1 MSINFYLIKSLRIA
15 LFPFS
20 LLVWLFVTIRNRCY
34 DKGWFHSAVF
44 NMPIICVGNV
54 SVGGTGKSPMVEY
67 LLCMLSPQ
75 YKMATLSRGYK
86 RKTKGYALANE
97 NTTALE
103 IGDEPMQFHMKFPN
117 IPIAVGEERI
127 EAIPQLLHDKPE
139 TEVIILDDAFQHRS
153 VKAGLNIVLT
163 EYDNLFTNDW
173 YLPTGDLRDNKGS
186 VARAQII
193 IVTKCPATLPV
204 ERKNKLQRELM
215 DNNKQHVF
223 FSTIKYGI
231 PYHIKNKTTLLL
243 NNECEVL
250 LVCGIANPT
259 PLKQYIE
266 KNTASYLEKTYADHH
281 IFTIDDLNEI
291 KEKFD
296 EFEKIENK
304 QNIIITTEKDAV
316 RLLKFDQELNKLPLY
331 VLPIE
336 HEILFN
342 EADKL
347 KVIIINFIAQFGAE
361 PTH

>member
-1 MSINFYLIKSLRIA
+1 MSFNFYLIKSLRIV

-20 LLVWLFVTIRNRCY
+20 LFVWLYISIRNKFY
-34 DKGWFHSAVF
+34 DKGWFPAAVF
-44 NMPIICVGNV
+44 NMPLICVGNI

-67 LLCMLSPQ
+67 LLRMLSSQ

-103 IGDEPMQFHMKFPN
+103 IGDEPMQFHIKFPN
-117 IPIAVGEERI
+117 VPIAVGEERI

-139 TEVIILDDAFQHRS
+139 TQVIILDDAFQHRS

-173 YLPTGDLRDNKGS
+173 YLPTGDLRDNKS
-186 VARAQII
+186 SMARAEII
-193 IVTKCPATLPV
+193 IVTKCPATLSI

-215 DNNKQHVF
+215 YNNKQRIF

-231 PYHIKNKTTLLL
+231 PFHIKNKNAFLL
-243 NNECEVL
+243 NSLCEVL
-250 LVCGIANPT
+250 LVCGIANPK
-259 PLKQYIE
+259 PLKEYLE
-266 KNTASYLEKTYADHH
+266 KNTGSYLERTYADHH

-291 KEKFD
+291 KEKFKKLD
-296 EFEKIENK
+296 GK
-304 QNIIITTEKDAV
+304 QNIIITTEKDSV
-316 RLLKFDQELNKLPLY
+316 RLLKFDQELNDLPLY

-336 HEILFN
+336 HGILFDE
-342 EADKL
+342 EAGL
-347 KVIIINFIAQFGAE
+347 KKVIINFIEKFGAIASI
-361 PTH
+361 